1 MPTPTADLDSYL
13 RVAAFDALRR
23 VTEPGGGVISR
34 ERMTAGFA
42 FEGGQI
48 PFALRARGIWKPGI
62 LGPDGAAL
70 SLTTAS
76 IRKGTKPRYDDQV
89 ASDEGWFQY
98 RYQGTDPKASDNRAV
113 RRAFEMKLPLIYFYG
128 VGPGR
133 YEAVWPVYVVG
144 DEPSRLTFRLAA
156 DAAGSGNAKLF
167 SGGAEA
173 PLKRYATALVKRRLH
188 QHRFREL
195 VVNAYGERCTVCQL
209 HHTEL
214 LDAAHILEDKDER
227 GKPEVPNGLALCKI
241 HHGAFDANILGIA
254 PDLKVHIRGDLLA
267 EVDGPM
273 LKHGFQQ
280 MDGRLIP
287 VPGRTDLRPNP
298 EYLGARFETFQAA

>member
-1 MPTPTADLDSYL
+1 MPAQQASQDARL
-13 RVAAFDALRR
+13 RIAAFESLRKL
-23 VTEPGGGVISR
+23 VEPSGGVIKR
-34 ERMTAGFA
+34 DDMTAGFS
-42 FEGGQI
+42 FEGGLV
-48 PFALRARGIWKPGI
+48 PYALRARGIWKPGV
-62 LGPDGAAL
+62 LGPHGAAL

-89 ASDEGWFQY
+89 ASDEGWFEY
-98 RYQGTDPKASDNRAV
+98 RYQGTDPNASDNRAV
-113 RRAFEMKLPLIYFYG
+113 RRALEAKLPLIYFYG

-133 YEAVWPVYVVG
+133 YEAIWPVYVVG

-156 DAAGSGNAKLF
+156 DATGAGDSQLF
-167 SGGAEA
+167 AGGAEA

-195 VVNAYGERCTVCQL
+195 VVSAYGERCTVCQL
-209 HHTEL
+209 HHSEL

-241 HHGAFDANILGIA
+241 HHGAYDANILGIA
-254 PDLKVHIRGDLLA
+254 PNLKVHIREDILA

-273 LKHGFQQ
+273 LKYGLQA
-280 MDGRLIP
+280 MDGGLIT
-287 VPGRTDLRPNP
+287 VPSRAELKPNV
-298 EYLGARFETFQAA
+298 EYLEARFDEFKAA